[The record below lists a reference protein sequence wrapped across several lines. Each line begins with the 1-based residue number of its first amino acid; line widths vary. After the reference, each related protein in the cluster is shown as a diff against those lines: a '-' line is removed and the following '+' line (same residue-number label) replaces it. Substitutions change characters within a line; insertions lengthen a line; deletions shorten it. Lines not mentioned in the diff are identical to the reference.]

1 MDLRFLGVAISSVHR
16 LSEQVWVNSFRLWF
30 PLGNLSSLRLRARCF
45 YLLVVFPCPL
55 WCSASQCLLPLISS
69 LRAYPRPQDNLP
81 PHPQILSR
89 FSLCVRVIFGF
100 FVAFACGQK
109 NLYKANEGDEIYW
122 IQVTPTLLK
131 AIRPFSQPLEII
143 RTALSKGINNK
154 IKNNVNVWLL
164 RISFGKLLNNSSGE
178 TVNLLN
184 GTGKPINMWSSKVR
198 LNIDRCFSK
207 INVNYDAIKY

>member
-30 PLGNLSSLRLRARCF
+30 PLGNLPSLRLRARCF

-109 NLYKANEGDEIYW
+109 NLYKANKGDEIYW
-122 IQVTPTLLK
+122 MQVTPTLLK
-131 AIRPFSQPLEII
+131 AIRQCIHLYLFNIQRILII
-143 RTALSKGINNK
+143 TYWSRRKVAASYLKEQTQRLPQLFAIFAA
-154 IKNNVNVWLL
+154 
-164 RISFGKLLNNSSGE
+164 FGDHTNCAEQRDK
-178 TVNLLN
+178 
-184 GTGKPINMWSSKVR
+184 
-198 LNIDRCFSK
+198 
-207 INVNYDAIKY
+207 